1 VIVAHD
7 SAALGSDASAIRH
20 GAGGAL
26 ANSAATT
33 PVSPWAILDGFTPNL
48 PARVDYTLSWQ
59 GHHHTAEMTFTAG
72 QLTAVSV
79 DVRAPLAVSDL
90 SFSGAHV
97 AACIEKV
104 RLQARYLQVDTHLH
118 LWSAGH
124 HWEVVLEDPRL
135 KEFSSTA
142 AQGGLTTPLPG
153 VVATVVV
160 KVGQAVRA
168 GETLMVIEA
177 MKMEHSISAP
187 HDGTVKVIHFA
198 PGDRV
203 PEGSQLLELAPLP
216 SA

>member
-1 VIVAHD
+1 MAY
-7 SAALGSDASAIRH
+7 
-20 GAGGAL
+20 
-26 ANSAATT
+26 

-48 PARVDYTLSWQ
+48 PARVDYTLSWH
-59 GHHHTAEMTFTAG
+59 GHEHTAEMTFAG
-72 QLTAVSV
+72 GHLNAVSV
-79 DVRAPLAVSDL
+79 DARAPLAVSDL
-90 SFSGAHV
+90 SFSGGLV
-97 AACIEKV
+97 AVCIEKV
-104 RLQARYLQVDTHLH
+104 RLQARYLRDDTHLH
-118 LWSAGH
+118 LWSAGN

-142 AQGGLTTPLPG
+142 AHGGLTTPLPG
-153 VVATVVV
+153 VVAAVVA

-187 HDGTVKVIHFA
+187 YDGTVKVIHFA

-203 PEGSQLLELAPLP
+203 PEGSQLLELAPAT

>member
-1 VIVAHD
+1 LAAIAAHGP
-7 SAALGSDASAIRH
+7 GSTAPAST
-20 GAGGAL
+20 L
-26 ANSAATT
+26 ANSEAIAY

-48 PARVDYTLSWQ
+48 RARVDYTLSWH
-59 GHHHTAEMTFTAG
+59 GHEHTAEMTFTG
-72 QLTAVSV
+72 GHLTAVSL
-79 DVRAPLAVSDL
+79 DSRAPLAVSDL
-90 SFSGAHV
+90 SFSGGLV
-97 AACIEKV
+97 AVCIEKV
-104 RLQARYLQVDTHLH
+104 RLQALYLRDDTHLH
-118 LWSAGH
+118 LWSGGN
-124 HWEVVLEDPRL
+124 HWEVVLEDPRQ

-153 VVATVVV
+153 VVAAVVA

-187 HDGTVKVIHFA
+187 YDGTVKVIHFA

-203 PEGSQLLELAPLP
+203 PEGSQLLELAPAT